1 VQQSKPGTWWS
12 IRVASLR
19 GLIVALIAVVVV
31 AAAVVAKIVVPGTVP
46 SSVIEASGTIEAT
59 ESDISPKVGGRLVD
73 LRVRDGDRVR
83 KGQVVAV
90 LERLD
95 PALKVDQARGNVAV
109 ALAQVGVARAA
120 YSLQR
125 DTYRTTLTQASS
137 GVAIARSRVG
147 QAGENLRIETR
158 DAGLHIDQAR
168 AQLRAARSAY
178 VRAEVNLRRAR
189 SLVATGDEARQSLDD
204 ATNAYAGTTAQ
215 LRTAQDA
222 LALAQADQ
230 RTVQVRELDVRAS
243 RLQQQQSVATLA
255 SAQAERELVTERR
268 AQLAA
273 AEGAL
278 TQSRAALGLAQDEVR
293 ETDLAAP
300 FDGYVISHN
309 FEVGDLLQPGS
320 AAMTVGDLVHTYVDV
335 YVSETGLPHVKTGM
349 HADVTIDGMPGRT
362 YVGTVTEI
370 SNTAEF
376 TPANVQTKEQRIE
389 YLVFRVRIQ
398 FNDTTASLKPGLPV
412 DAVIHV

>member
-31 AAAVVAKIVVPGTVP
+31 AAAVVAKIVVPGTAP

-147 QAGENLRIETR
+147 QAGENLGIEMH

-168 AQLRAARSAY
+168 AQLRAARSAS

-376 TPANVQTKEQRIE
+376 TPANVQTKEERIE